1 MRMDNFLRS
10 TDVVFQTAE
19 APQQGDRFVRKMAT
33 YGQVRPSV
41 SFTSESRAVRP
52 FVGANVMDMSS
63 LPAPMLD
70 PKGDPREGTLE
81 YAEPSPIIDSSFVK
95 MLNNHSLMLPSE
107 RLKEAKMIKAGK
119 AKFEED
125 RDNLFRYRKRLQ
137 VLERHYPNG
146 ISGIDG
152 PTYTDTKLY
161 AQRREQ
167 LVAAEHFHGA
177 HAAGRHDALAKPRQ
191 TSEALT
197 NDDPCKPHNLKRSE
211 DLCIQRKSIN
221 EERHPYRFLNTHDR
235 LFPSYT
241 PSWDPVRAS
250 MQRSHDVRDKQHCI
264 ISGQDNSL
272 SYKVAPKWDDN
283 IPQKTIYF
291 GSDGQALAEGS
302 SRSTPHL

>member
-1 MRMDNFLRS
+1 
-10 TDVVFQTAE
+10 
-19 APQQGDRFVRKMAT
+19 MAT

-52 FVGANVMDMSS
+52 FAGHNVLDMSH

-70 PKGDPREGTLE
+70 PKGDPREGTFE
-81 YAEPSPIIDSSFVK
+81 YPEPSPIIDNEFVK

-119 AKFEED
+119 DKFQSD
-125 RDNLFRYRKRLQ
+125 RDNLFRYRKRQQ

-152 PTYTDTKLY
+152 PTYPDTKLY

-167 LVAAEHFHGA
+167 LQAAEHFHGS
-177 HAAGRHDALAKPRQ
+177 HAAGRHEQLAKPMKS
-191 TSEALT
+191 SEALT
-197 NDDPCKPHNLKRSE
+197 NDDPCKPHDLRRSE
-211 DLCIQRKSIN
+211 DLCIQRKCIN
-221 EERHPYRFLNTHDR
+221 EERHPFRFLNTHER

-241 PSWDPVRAS
+241 PSWDPVRAA

-264 ISGQDNSL
+264 VSGQDNSL
-272 SYKVAPKWDDN
+272 TYKVAPKWDDGM
-283 IPQKTIYF
+283 PQKTIYF